1 MNTESRLITG
11 TPAMAQD
18 HPGSA
23 KRVCFLHV
31 PKTAGVSITT
41 LMGAHFGEGNVFHAE
56 SSRHCEMPIGTLL
69 SRHPVVTGHLIVRYL
84 ANSILA
90 DGFVFTFL
98 RDPVE
103 RLLSQYSYYRELE
116 AGHPDRNVNLCQSFD
131 LKEALQQASAHKGFS
146 PWNNLQTWMFSG
158 CAHYRTPDSEMLARS
173 KHNLEQL
180 AFVGV
185 QEELAAG
192 AEALQKAWGVEEV
205 LPLPVLNRTA
215 DRLRAASLDEE
226 TRRVV
231 EEYSVLDRELH
242 EHATKLWR
250 AGHQPPAVPRL
261 LTDLSGWSEHGSKEI
276 KIASIRMKD
285 DPKGCCQIEHG
296 SRWGLRVCLNSS
308 ITQSDLTLGIKIA
321 DEAGLTV
328 YGTDGAMQGE
338 WFAVV
343 PGESVIDIDFPP
355 TVLAPGRYFVTCAVH
370 KGRTSEK
377 RCFHWIGNALE
388 IEVSAASG
396 VNFVGLADLG
406 ARFQQM
412 E

>member
-1 MNTESRLITG
+1 
-11 TPAMAQD
+11 
-18 HPGSA
+18 
-23 KRVCFLHV
+23 
-31 PKTAGVSITT
+31 
-41 LMGAHFGEGNVFHAE
+41 MGAHFGEANIFHAE

-69 SRHPVVTGHLIVRYL
+69 SRHPIVTGHLSVRYL
-84 ANSILA
+84 ADSVLEDA
-90 DGFVFTFL
+90 FVFTFL

-103 RLLSQYSYYRELE
+103 RLLSQYSFYRELE
-116 AGHPDRNVNLCQSFD
+116 ADHSDRNVNLCRSFD
-131 LKEALQQASAHKGFS
+131 LKEALRQAAAHKGFS
-146 PWNNLQTWMFSG
+146 SWNNLQTWMFSG
-158 CAHYRTPDSEMLARS
+158 CNHYRSPDGEMLARA

-180 AFVGV
+180 DFVGV

-192 AEALQKAWGVEEV
+192 AEALQRAWGVGEI

-215 DRLRAASLDEE
+215 NRLLVGSLDQE

-231 EEYSVLDRELH
+231 EAFSSLDRELH
-242 EHATKLWR
+242 EHAMKLWR
-250 AGHQPPAVPRL
+250 TGHQPPAVPLL

-285 DPKGCCQIEHG
+285 DPKGWYQIEHG
-296 SRWGLRVCLNSS
+296 SRWGLRVCLRSS
-308 ITQSDLTLGIKIA
+308 ITQSDLTVGIKIA

-328 YGTDGAMQGE
+328 YGTNGAMQGQCL
-338 WFAVV
+338 AVA
-343 PGESVIDIDFPP
+343 PGDSVIDIDFPP

-370 KGRTSEK
+370 TARTSEEH
-377 RCFHWIGNALE
+377 CFHWIENALE
-388 IEVSAASG
+388 IEVLAMSG